1 MANNLPL
8 IEVDYYNSIWNKR
21 ILTPQPLEQTNASLI
36 VIPGGTGCAAN
47 LGTWP
52 INNVFAPPLTVNPA
66 YNLTNPG
73 PEPIRKNESVS
84 DYNFYTEEMYI
95 RGGFNN
101 NSMSYG
107 VRAYLDE
114 EEPNQQHRFNTLIY
128 SGIFNSRTGL
138 NRTNEFPVGTNIT
151 RSANPQYGS
160 IQKIY
165 AEENNL
171 IVLQENKCSRALID
185 KNAIYN
191 AEGGRSIVSERQ
203 VLGEI
208 IPYTGEYGI
217 SKNPESFAIQTFRKY
232 FVDRNRNAV
241 LRLSGDGIT
250 EISEYGMRDWFR
262 DNLATLNDEY
272 TNEFTYDPSITGIQT
287 SQGNNVS
294 YFQFSPG
301 TVLFECSIILGS
313 KIFWSQDSGATY
325 IDTGAVVIGF
335 GGVDHVPPS
344 NKYILTSKILDGTF
358 MDPGATGR
366 VKFVAPYRGRVYGG
380 WDAYNKQYIVSL
392 QYNNTKTFTPS
403 GSAVIPQNRIPNRDT
418 THYTLGFDDAINGWP
433 SFYNFMPALIGSLK
447 NDFLTI
453 NNQPYP
459 FSDNNSSTA
468 TPSQPMGL
476 YQHYAINVARCEF
489 YSTSN
494 VASVSLVANANPS
507 LQKNF
512 LTIDYEGASGW
523 TATVL
528 TSDETGSNVD
538 RNAGGT
544 ATGSFSSSQDVGSTI
559 LSYVEGTYDAAGN
572 TGTAANPTNS
582 PLLRAGFDRKENR
595 YVANFINNTTQSPG
609 EVIFGAQMSGLKG
622 YYLDITFSTDTVTD
636 PGAMKELYSVG
647 LTYNVSSR

>member
-8 IEVDYYNSIWNKR
+8 IEVNYYNSIWNKR
-21 ILTPQPLEQTNASLI
+21 ILTPQPIEQTADAI
-36 VIPGGTGCAAN
+36 VPGGAGSAAN

-66 YNLTNPG
+66 FEITT
-73 PEPIRKNESVS
+73 EDVVTSSMSISTQ
-84 DYNFYTEEMYI
+84 NFYTEEMYI

-114 EEPNQQHRFNTLIY
+114 EEPEQQHRFNTLIY

-151 RSANPQYGS
+151 RSSNPQYGS

-191 AEGGRSIVSERQ
+191 AEGGGSIVSQRQ

-208 IPYTGEYGI
+208 VPYTGEYGI
-217 SKNPESFAIQTFRKY
+217 SKNPESFAIQTYRKY

-262 DNLATLNDEY
+262 DNLATLNDDY
-272 TNEFTYDPSITGIQT
+272 TNEFTYDPSVTGIET
-287 SQGNNVS
+287 SQNNNVS
-294 YFQFSPG
+294 YFQFSAS

-313 KIFWSQDSGATY
+313 KIFWSGDSGVTY
-325 IDTGAVVIGF
+325 TDTGAVVIGF
-335 GGVDHVPPS
+335 GGVAS
-344 NKYILTSKILDGTF
+344 SGTNKYILTSKILDGVVF
-358 MDPGATGR
+358 MNAGSSGR
-366 VKFVAPYRGRVYGG
+366 VKFVAPYRSRVYGG

-403 GSAVIPQNRIPNRDT
+403 GSVGTPQNRIPNRDT
-418 THYTLGFDDAINGWP
+418 THYTLGFDDSINGWP
-433 SFYNFMPALIGSLK
+433 SFYNFMPGLIGSLK
-447 NDFLTI
+447 NDFLTV

-459 FSDNNSSTA
+459 LSDNNSSTA

-476 YQHYAINVARCEF
+476 YQHYAISVARGEF
-489 YSTSN
+489 YSTGN

-528 TSDETGSNVD
+528 TSDETGSNVE
-538 RNAGGT
+538 RGAGGT
-544 ATGSFSSSQDVGSTI
+544 ATGGFSSSQDVGSTI
-559 LSYVEGTYDAAGN
+559 LSYVQGTYDAAGN

-582 PLLRAGFDRKENR
+582 PLLHAGFDRKENR
-595 YVANFINNTTQSPG
+595 YVANFINNSTQSPG

-622 YYLDITFSTDTVTD
+622 YYLDITFSTDSVTD